1 MATRAGVPKKP
12 VFNAVHT
19 QCHGSTTAVSVLQ
32 SVRFRLAKSFLF
44 ATLSSAARFCCE
56 RPANDPMKPAGTRDC
71 TMIRLFAAGLALVL
85 SGGFASAQERATA
98 SCPGNPDALGTA
110 RVLVLDP
117 ATTPPVGRK
126 QFPVTLPLAPHEV
139 VLTFDD
145 GPFPATTPHIL
156 DALRHECVKATF
168 FLVGQMSAA
177 HPALVR
183 REQADGHTLGHHS
196 FSHPQ
201 LDRMPLA
208 AAQAQILHGIAAD
221 DAALGRRNE
230 AAQPARFFR
239 FPYFASS
246 PALIAWLRSRNIIV
260 FGADLWASD
269 WNPMKPEQE
278 LALVMQRLRV
288 SRGGIILFHDTK
300 KETAA
305 MLPAFLRALK
315 REGYHV
321 VQIVPR
327 ERGIGA
333 GPAGEVV
340 PEHMLFRGRHDQPG
354 LIQH

>member
-1 MATRAGVPKKP
+1 
-12 VFNAVHT
+12 
-19 QCHGSTTAVSVLQ
+19 
-32 SVRFRLAKSFLF
+32 
-44 ATLSSAARFCCE
+44 
-56 RPANDPMKPAGTRDC
+56 
-71 TMIRLFAAGLALVL
+71 MIRLFAAGLVLVL
-85 SGGFASAQERATA
+85 SGGLASAQEQAGPPSA
-98 SCPGNPDALGTA
+98 QSCPGNPDALGTV
-110 RVLVLDP
+110 RTLVLDP

-145 GPFPATTPHIL
+145 GPFPATTPRIL

-183 REQADGHTLGHHS
+183 RERAEGHTLGHHT
-196 FSHPQ
+196 FSHP
-201 LDRMPLA
+201 LLNHMPLA
-208 AAQAQILHGIAAD
+208 AAEAQIERGIAAD
-221 DAALGRRNE
+221 DDALGRRSE
-230 AAQPARFFR
+230 TAPPARFFR

-246 PALIAWLRSRNIIV
+246 PALIAWLRSRNTIV

-269 WNPMKPEQE
+269 WNPMTPEQE
-278 LALVMQRLRV
+278 LALLMQRLRAG
-288 SRGGIILFHDTK
+288 RGGIILLHDTK

-321 VQIVPR
+321 VHIVPR
-327 ERGIGA
+327 GQAVGAAPTTGIA
-333 GPAGEVV
+333 
-340 PEHMLFRGRHDQPG
+340 PEHTLFRGRYDRPG